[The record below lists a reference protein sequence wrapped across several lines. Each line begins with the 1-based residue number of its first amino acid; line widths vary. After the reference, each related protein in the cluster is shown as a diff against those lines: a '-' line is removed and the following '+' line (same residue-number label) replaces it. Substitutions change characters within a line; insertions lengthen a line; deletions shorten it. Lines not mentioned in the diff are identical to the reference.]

1 MVPIATRLI
10 LHGGSQGAF
19 IEREEKRRRQ
29 CRKWEEEVVLSLAS
43 RLHLPM
49 RFPCSQRLYGSAY
62 KRKQTHILSHTQC
75 TSHTHQGTL
84 EMCNI
89 VCARLAETSYVGA
102 EIVWNNIARIKQAI
116 CRPMSCVIL
125 AFKWKAKLTTG
136 FIWSF
141 SIGCNKSLPSRGLYA
156 GHVYWTCLKSQTQ
169 NVATP
174 QINRQLDESPMK
186 LY

>member
-1 MVPIATRLI
+1 MHKWIGIVWIRTMPIFCLLNVFFFCFQRQYFQDGCMVPIATRLI

-43 RLHLPM
+43 RLHCRWDSPVVSVSMAQLTKEADAH
-49 RFPCSQRLYGSAY
+49 S
-62 KRKQTHILSHTQC
+62 LSHTM
-75 TSHTHQGTL
+75 HFTHSPGHFG
-84 EMCNI
+84 NVYI

-136 FIWSF
+136 FIMVIF
-141 SIGCNKSLPSRGLYA
+141 DRL
-156 GHVYWTCLKSQTQ
+156 Q
-169 NVATP
+169 
-174 QINRQLDESPMK
+174 
-186 LY
+186 